1 MEKIEFDT
9 PFNTPYI
16 ARYTESMRKREENE
30 FVTDYVVKTVDTDI
44 VISIETRSK
53 KKRFKSRLVEK

>member
-44 VISIETRSK
+44 VISIETAQ
-53 KKRFKSRLVEK
+53 SRNFAF